1 MRPQKPASRRNLTRR
16 PPNPAKGNGRVQR
29 ACRRALWGLEGGD
42 DERNPAIRLRP
53 QAASWGRRPFRNEV
67 TWPNCPH
74 AGAAACEA
82 RKMGSARA
90 GMVGLTRSA
99 MTVAVGTSSWSN
111 STRFGAMGARTAKRR
126 TLRAFLY
133 LVFAVIEPSRTNKP
147 APPAFAIPL
156 RTSESWR
163 PSVAG

>member
-1 MRPQKPASRRNLTRR
+1 
-16 PPNPAKGNGRVQR
+16 
-29 ACRRALWGLEGGD
+29 
-42 DERNPAIRLRP
+42 
-53 QAASWGRRPFRNEV
+53 
-67 TWPNCPH
+67 
-74 AGAAACEA
+74 
-82 RKMGSARA
+82 
-90 GMVGLTRSA
+90 

-126 TLRAFLY
+126 T
-133 LVFAVIEPSRTNKP
+133 PNKP